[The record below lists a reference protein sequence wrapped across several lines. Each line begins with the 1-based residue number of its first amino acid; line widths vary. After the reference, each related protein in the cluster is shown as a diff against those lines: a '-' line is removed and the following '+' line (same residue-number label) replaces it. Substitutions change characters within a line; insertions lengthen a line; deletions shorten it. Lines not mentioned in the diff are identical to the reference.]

1 MRKSIIAASVIAF
14 VAASVSAIDPAGA
27 IVFWGPTTPT
37 QINNYLDTST
47 TIVGDFAQVRAGVFG
62 GVVTA
67 FDNANQGPFV
77 NQAQVNCADGSS
89 NAMQLNGTNKNN
101 ANITLFCPFFG
112 SVASAQGSMQS
123 N

>member
-1 MRKSIIAASVIAF
+1 MKKSTIAASLLAF
-14 VAASVSAIDPAGA
+14 VCASLSAIAPAGA
-27 IVFWGPTTPT
+27 ITFWGPTTPT

-67 FDNANQGPFV
+67 FINSNQGPFV
-77 NQAQVNCADGSS
+77 NQAQVNCLSGAT
-89 NAMQLNGTNKNN
+89 NAQSLNGTNTLN

-112 SVASAQGSMQS
+112 SVASGQGSIQS

>member
-1 MRKSIIAASVIAF
+1 MKKSIIAAGAIAF
-14 VAASVSAIDPAGA
+14 AAAFSSAIAPAEA

-47 TIVGDFAQVRAGVFG
+47 TIVGDFAQVRAGVFTG
-62 GVVTA
+62 GVTA
-67 FDNANQGPFV
+67 FDDQSQGPFV
-77 NQAQVNCADGSS
+77 NQAQVNCADGSQNPRS
-89 NAMQLNGTNKNN
+89 LNGTNTSN

-112 SVASAQGSMQS
+112 NVNTGQGSMQS